1 MNAPTPPAA
10 LDSTDD
16 DTSRAAHATL
26 IERAALLGRV
36 FANLADD
43 YDRSGAAPL
52 EQFQA
57 LREAGLL
64 RANIARADGGYGAG
78 LAVTRAIVGEIA
90 YGDPSVALILAMHY
104 SHHAMIVHDARTA
117 ARGGAR

>member
-10 LDSTDD
+10 LDSAADEAT
-16 DTSRAAHATL
+16 RATHAAL

-43 YDRSGAAPL
+43 YDRSGAPPQ

-57 LREAGLL
+57 LR
-64 RANIARADGGYGAG
+64 
-78 LAVTRAIVGEIA
+78 
-90 YGDPSVALILAMHY
+90 
-104 SHHAMIVHDARTA
+104 
-117 ARGGAR
+117 